1 MVPAGGS
8 RSLSD
13 SALLPHKTDYLVI
26 ITLFDARLLFPS
38 CWVAARWCPPVDGV
52 RFASGILPPSEFSNA
67 AAVMVAVPRSPG
79 GRLSGR
85 ALLLAA
91 LALLLS
97 PAAGTCPTNLD
108 CTLKRRESC
117 LPGLDRCGSCL
128 SWFVEDEKGNC
139 VEKHG
144 QHHGTSDIDGDIDY
158 IASLLAKKTV
168 ANTLQLAAATGKV
181 KPAEL
186 RDESRGVRA
195 DIPSNKDTFPTTVST
210 PPNTPGKVAAVK
222 SSSKKAAV
230 PFADAILL
238 TLIIVCTV
246 AGISGLI
253 IAGICWYR
261 LQKEVKLTQKADY
274 PGYGIIGPNAQT
286 EKPLSGDKKLAQSAQ
301 MYHYQHQ
308 KQQMLS
314 MEKNKDESKVA
325 DSATESEGENEDGD
339 FTVYE
344 CPGLAPTGEM
354 EVKNPL
360 FDDSSLHH
368 PSPSN

>member
-1 MVPAGGS
+1 MTVSASP
-8 RSLSD
+8 RSY
-13 SALLPHKTDYLVI
+13 H
-26 ITLFDARLLFPS
+26 
-38 CWVAARWCPPVDGV
+38 
-52 RFASGILPPSEFSNA
+52 A
-67 AAVMVAVPRSPG
+67 AAVMATATPRNPG
-79 GRLSGR
+79 GRPSGR
-85 ALLLAA
+85 AVLLGA

-97 PAAGTCPTNLD
+97 PAAGICPKKLD
-108 CTLKRRESC
+108 CTIKRREFC
-117 LPGLDRCGSCL
+117 TLGLDRCGPCL
-128 SWFVEDEKGNC
+128 SQFVEDEKGNC

-144 QHHGTSDIDGDIDY
+144 MHHGASDIDGDIDY
-158 IASLLAKKTV
+158 IASLLAKKDDV
-168 ANTLQLAAATGKV
+168 QHRLQLAAETGKDKSV
-181 KPAEL
+181 EL
-186 RDESRGVRA
+186 QDESRGVRA
-195 DIPSNKDTFPTTVST
+195 DIPSNKDTSSSTTSI
-210 PPNTPGKVAAVK
+210 PPNTPDEVAAIK
-222 SSSKKAAV
+222 SVPKKAV
-230 PFADAILL
+230 PFTDAILL

-246 AGISGLI
+246 AGVSGLI

-261 LQKEVKLTQKADY
+261 LQKEVRLTQKADY
-274 PGYGIIGPNAQT
+274 PGYGIIGSNAQS

-325 DSATESEGENEDGD
+325 ESATESEGENEDGD

-368 PSPSN
+368 PPSQ